1 MPSPTPPINQVILT
15 GEVTDEPVTRYL
27 APKYPEV
34 RLRLRTTEILQ
45 QRIERKTHTQSYW
58 HRVVLRGEAGMFVE
72 RHVHAGDTISVAG
85 RIEYA
90 TEVDRTGQVTHLT
103 EIICQHVQ
111 LQHKAEHSITTKPMS
126 NTQEKTSSTAEVNY
140 SDYAASPDEDPLA

>member
-1 MPSPTPPINQVILT
+1 
-15 GEVTDEPVTRYL
+15 
-27 APKYPEV
+27 
-34 RLRLRTTEILQ
+34 
-45 QRIERKTHTQSYW
+45 
-58 HRVVLRGEAGMFVE
+58 MFVE
-72 RHVHAGDTISVAG
+72 RHIHAGDTISVAG

-111 LQHKAEHSITTKPMS
+111 LQHKAEHSTTTKPTS
-126 NTQEKTSSTAEVNY
+126 NTQGKTPSTAEVNY

>member
-1 MPSPTPPINQVILT
+1 MPIPTPPINQVILT

-27 APKYPEV
+27 APEY
-34 RLRLRTTEILQ
+34 TEILQ
-45 QRIERKTHTQSYW
+45 QRIEGKTHTQNYW

-111 LQHKAEHSITTKPMS
+111 LQHKAEHGTTTRPTS
-126 NTQEKTSSTAEVNY
+126 NTQGKTPSTAEVNY